1 MPKGLQGH
9 YPIAQ
14 LDGSRSS
21 DEFGLELQEIA
32 HCLAD
37 CLMRGQNFLA
47 CTPPATIAAAALTI
61 LGPYVKDEHREL
73 VKTVEEV
80 ALEKAK
86 RPRGWLKDRFAV
98 DPVAAKDLSRFEGE
112 SIKRASWLAR
122 FYRAICC
129 HVWLAQASRGPL
141 ESGVP
146 VKLQ

>member
-9 YPIAQ
+9 YRIAQ

-21 DEFGLELQEIA
+21 DEFGLVLQEIA

-47 CTPPATIAAAALTI
+47 RTPPATIAAAALTI
-61 LGPYVKDEHREL
+61 LAPYVKGASREL
-73 VKTVEEV
+73 VKTVGEV

-86 RPRGWLKDRFAV
+86 RLRRWLKDRFPG

-112 SIKRASWLAR
+112 SIKHASWLAR
-122 FYRAICC
+122 FYRARFAVIFARPIKP
-129 HVWLAQASRGPL
+129 WTIGKWGFR
-141 ESGVP
+141 
-146 VKLQ
+146 